1 MTENMPKR
9 NTKEETG
16 EDAGSASEAQVHV
29 ATLVRPVSN
38 AIRILRYLSQTGAP
52 ETVTNTASALDI
64 NTSTC
69 FNILRTL
76 AAEGVV
82 SFNERSKSYSIGLG
96 IVQLAQS
103 ALTEGGKIEIVRPL
117 LLRVAQDH
125 EVTVTL
131 WRISGSDRNVLI
143 SSAQNNSTFQV
154 QMQVGQRVPMYI
166 GAFGRVLAY
175 HHKLGQRELMTHFSA
190 LRWGDAPSF
199 ADYWADVEAVGV
211 RGWAADI
218 GNFARGVASVAVP
231 IFEDPGGIRHGIV
244 ATTFQGQQSNE
255 EIERLA
261 LDLVRASKQIS
272 GIF

>member
-1 MTENMPKR
+1 MRKKAAQ
-9 NTKEETG
+9 KEPG
-16 EDAGSASEAQVHV
+16 EDYAGTADSPVHV
-29 ATLVRPVSN
+29 ATLVRPVAN
-38 AIRILRYLSQTGAP
+38 AVRILRYLSQTGAP
-52 ETVTNTASALDI
+52 ETVTNTANALGI

-69 FNILRTL
+69 FNIMRTL

-117 LLRVAQDH
+117 LLRIAEDH
-125 EVTVTL
+125 SVTMTL

-143 SSAQNNSTFQV
+143 SGAQNTSTFQV

-175 HHKLGQRELMTHFSA
+175 HHKLGQRELMAHFSA
-190 LRWGDAPSF
+190 LRWGNPPSF
-199 ADYWADVEAVGV
+199 AEYWADVEKVAT
-211 RGWAADI
+211 RGWAVDD
-218 GNFARGVASVAVP
+218 GNFARGVTSVAVP
-231 IFEDPGGIRHGIV
+231 VIDGSGDIRHGIV
-244 ATTFQGQQSNE
+244 ATTFQGQSTAE

-261 LDLVRASKQIS
+261 LDLIVAAKQIS